1 MLGDFSNADR
11 SRSLPRVSVL
21 GASGSKRGV
30 VAGLQRRLRSRDEI
44 PAWGQIVLRAGC
56 QTLR

>member
-1 MLGDFSNADR
+1 MLGDFSNPDR

-21 GASGSKRGV
+21 GASGSRRAV
-30 VAGLQRRLRSRDEI
+30 VASLQRRQRSRDDV
-44 PAWGQIVLRAGC
+44 PTWGQIVLRSGS

>member
-1 MLGDFSNADR
+1 MLGEFSNPDR
-11 SRSLPRVSVL
+11 ARSLPRVSVL

-30 VAGLQRRLRSRDEI
+30 VASLQRRLRRDEV
-44 PAWGQIVLRAGC
+44 PTWGQIVLRSAS

>member
-1 MLGDFSNADR
+1 MLGEFSNPDR

-21 GASGSKRGV
+21 GASPSKRGV
-30 VAGLQRRLRSRDEI
+30 VAGLQRRQRSRDEV
-44 PAWGQIVLRAGC
+44 PTWGQIVLRSGS